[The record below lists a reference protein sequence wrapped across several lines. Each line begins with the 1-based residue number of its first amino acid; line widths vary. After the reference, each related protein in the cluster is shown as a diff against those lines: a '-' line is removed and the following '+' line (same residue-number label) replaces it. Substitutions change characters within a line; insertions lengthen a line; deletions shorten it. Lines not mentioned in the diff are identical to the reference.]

1 MRILSVR
8 LSRFGVL
15 AILLVLA
22 AFVVIG
28 LASPAHAADATNPT
42 VQGTPILT
50 VDAGLV
56 ALVAGILIPLLNTL
70 LTKLTAS
77 PLLKS
82 IVAIVLAGI
91 TAVGAAVAG
100 VSGATDV
107 KGLVIVFLL
116 ALVSAAGH
124 RFTWLSGVE
133 NWLARKFPNKGV
145 GSGPAVQVVHGPTD
159 PTFG

>member
-1 MRILSVR
+1 MRIRSVR
-8 LSRFGVL
+8 LSRFGV
-15 AILLVLA
+15 AAVLLVVATFVLVAFA
-22 AFVVIG
+22 A
-28 LASPAHAADATNPT
+28 PAHAAEASTPS
-42 VQGTPILT
+42 VQGTPVLT

-56 ALVAGILIPLLNTL
+56 AAVAGILIPLLNTL

-82 IVAIVLAGI
+82 IVAVVLAGV
-91 TAVGAAVAG
+91 TAVAAAVAG

-107 KGLVIVFLL
+107 KGLALVFLL

-133 NWLARKFPNKGV
+133 NWLARTFPNRGL
-145 GSGPAVQVVHGPTD
+145 GSGPPVQVVHGPTD